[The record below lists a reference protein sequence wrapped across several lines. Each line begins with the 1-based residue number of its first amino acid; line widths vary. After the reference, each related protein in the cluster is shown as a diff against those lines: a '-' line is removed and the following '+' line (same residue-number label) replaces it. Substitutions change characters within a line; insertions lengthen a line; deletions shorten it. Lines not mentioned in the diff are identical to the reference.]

1 MITRTG
7 LIEAFITEC
16 DANTAF
22 ARLHFSDLEEDQF
35 NWKYRP
41 SVWSIAQCIQHLNM
55 TGTHW
60 LRQFEKIPKK
70 KLNAVTTD
78 KFQSGILSKY
88 LLKIITPEAKIKL
101 KSPAIFIPH
110 HLISGKACL
119 EEFYEVQERMKS
131 YAEKFSQADISSIHL
146 VPPNFSFIQVNIGDA
161 LMLHNRH
168 VKRHLLQALRMKEHS
183 LFPQY
188 L

>member
-7 LIEAFITEC
+7 LLETFAAEC
-16 DANTAF
+16 DTNTTF

-35 NWKYRP
+35 NWRYRP
-41 SVWSIAQCIQHLNM
+41 LVWSIAQCIQHLNM

-70 KLNAVTTD
+70 KLKAGTPD
-78 KFQSGILSKY
+78 KFQPGILSKY

-110 HLISGKACL
+110 HLITGKVCL
-119 EEFYEVQERMKS
+119 EEFYEVQERLKS
-131 YAEKFSQADISSIHL
+131 YSVKFSQADISSGYLI
-146 VPPNFSFIQVNIGDA
+146 PPNFSFIHVNIGEA

-168 VKRHLLQALRMKEHS
+168 VKRHLLQALQIKKHI

-188 L
+188 S